1 MTAKAGKTTHS
12 RGWTFVVLFVS
23 LIQGLFGVCLP
34 LLYSMPSNYEVG
46 VGLWAAVSGLC
57 SAFLWVRAA
66 FNPEHAAFNIGAAAL
81 SGAAIVLAT
90 ATIKYPDY
98 GGPTTFISEY
108 FYKVCIGVAL
118 LIVLAAMGTVWKM
131 EPHIQTPAKT

>member
-23 LIQGLFGVCLP
+23 LIPGLFGVCLP
-34 LLYSMPSNYEVG
+34 YIYSTPSNYEVG

-57 SAFLWVRAA
+57 SAFLCVRAA
-66 FNPEHAAFNIGAAAL
+66 FYPEYTAFNIGAAAL
-81 SGAAIVLAT
+81 SGVAIVLAT

-98 GGPTTFISEY
+98 GGFSTFISNN
-108 FYKVCIGVAL
+108 FYKVCIGVAF
-118 LIVLAAMGTVWKM
+118 LIVFAAMGTVCKM
-131 EPHIQTPAKT
+131 EPPIQTPAKT